1 MKILIFTEGTII
13 MHLSGKN
20 VSRKERVKQS
30 EEHGPS
36 VCQFRN
42 YIPIDNAVEKL
53 NNWKNEGAQI
63 YYLTSRTT
71 SKQIED
77 IKFVLNKYDFP
88 DRKNLLFRHKKFLFT
103 NENYK
108 DIAQKLM
115 PNIIIEDDCESIGG
129 KPEMT
134 FSNISPEIKKNIKS
148 IPIKE
153 FGGIDHLPNKLKE
166 LINL

>member
-13 MHLSGKN
+13 MHSTGKK

-30 EEHGPS
+30 EECGLS
-36 VCQFRN
+36 VQQFHN

-77 IKFVLNKYDFP
+77 IKFVLNKYHFP
-88 DRKNLLFRHKKFLFT
+88 DNENLLFRHK

-108 DIAQKLM
+108 DIAEKLM
-115 PNIIIEDDCESIGG
+115 PNILIEDDCESIGG
-129 KPEMT
+129 EVEMT
-134 FSNISPEIKKNIKS
+134 FSHISSEIKKNIKS
-148 IPIKE
+148 VPIKE
-153 FGGIDHLPNKLKE
+153 FSGIDYLPNKLQE